1 VDAIRGFFARLADG
15 VQQMAEQWGA
25 AGLAAVA
32 FVDSSFL
39 TLPEVADILVIMFT
53 IKNPDLW
60 WWYGLATT
68 AGSIAGCLALYFVA
82 RTGGHALVR
91 RGIHERHIDRVMEW
105 FRKYGAPV
113 LLLPSMLPP
122 PMPFKLFVLMA
133 GLSDLRVTSFALA
146 IAVGRGVRYVGE
158 AWLARQYGEAAIT
171 YLERNAFDLVV
182 PIVGILIVAAAIW
195 WMYAR
200 WRRKQT

>member
-1 VDAIRGFFARLADG
+1 
-15 VQQMAEQWGA
+15 
-25 AGLAAVA
+25 
-32 FVDSSFL
+32 
-39 TLPEVADILVIMFT
+39 
-53 IKNPDLW
+53 
-60 WWYGLATT
+60 
-68 AGSIAGCLALYFVA
+68 
-82 RTGGHALVR
+82 
-91 RGIHERHIDRVMEW
+91 MEW

-200 WRRKQT
+200 WRRKQS

>member
-1 VDAIRGFFARLADG
+1 
-15 VQQMAEQWGA
+15 MAEQWGA

-39 TLPEVADILVIMFT
+39 TLPEVADILVVMFT
-53 IKNPDLW
+53 IKNPDGW
-60 WWYGLATT
+60 WMYGLVTT
-68 AGSIAGCLALYFVA
+68 AGSVAGCLTLYLVA

-91 RGIHERHIDRVMEW
+91 RGIHERHIDRGMDW

-113 LLLPSMLPP
+113 LVLPAMLPP
-122 PMPFKLFVLMA
+122 PMPFKVFVIMA
-133 GLSDLRVTSFALA
+133 GLSDLRVTSFIAA
-146 IAVGRGVRYVGE
+146 IAVGRGIRYLGE
-158 AWLARQYGEAAIT
+158 AWLARKYGEAAIT
-171 YLERNAFDLVV
+171 FLQRNAFDMVIPVV
-182 PIVGILIVAAAIW
+182 AFIIVGLAIW